1 MELKRGGMWWFS
13 TAISWATSRG
23 EPSNL
28 NQRTNG
34 PATLVGLKPIVNSYA
49 GVAGETPYIKTFGR
63 GVKGK
68 GEVALGMAVLASKTE
83 KGD

>member
-1 MELKRGGMWWFS
+1 MELKREGMWRFS

-34 PATLVGLKPIVNSYA
+34 PAKLVGLKPVVNSHA
-49 GVAGETPYIKTFGR
+49 EVAGEAPLKRLEG
-63 GVKGK
+63 G
-68 GEVALGMAVLASKTE
+68 
-83 KGD
+83 